1 MLMCDS
7 TDKYTDYIARLVLL
21 LFEKN
26 PAVMSEKDQK
36 LIDSNKAD
44 QGYIKNTIEQF
55 LQHYVRLSKQRS
67 TDVYCSTVLV
77 TTYLLGFRNPQSLQS
92 ISLSEPGFQ
101 QINIFYMLGSMA
113 EMLSLPY
120 LDSQGIYNMGEES

>member
-55 LQHYVRLSKQRS
+55 L
-67 TDVYCSTVLV
+67 
-77 TTYLLGFRNPQSLQS
+77 
-92 ISLSEPGFQ
+92 
-101 QINIFYMLGSMA
+101 
-113 EMLSLPY
+113 
-120 LDSQGIYNMGEES
+120 